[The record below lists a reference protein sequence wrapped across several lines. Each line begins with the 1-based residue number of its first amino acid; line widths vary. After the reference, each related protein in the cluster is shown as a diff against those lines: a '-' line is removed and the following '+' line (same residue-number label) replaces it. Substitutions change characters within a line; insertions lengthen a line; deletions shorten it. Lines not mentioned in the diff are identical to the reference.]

1 MQKKLTLFL
10 VALFLT
16 PFLLFYTYLYIDQ
29 KSRDDASATRIERR
43 LKEHP
48 SIIVSNNGQNI
59 INILQEKT
67 KFTISQVVYADIDE
81 IHHNSKIDNT
91 YTDKSS
97 SNFKFYFSM
106 QTLLSDPNKV
116 LRLEMGIAMPQN
128 TSNNAVEDYFFS
140 ILPFFFNVEDRNIV
154 QQWIKQQLTHFPN
167 TWGETFIDINGIEIR
182 LHTNENYLKKG
193 ALLHTR
199 LVIG

>member
-1 MQKKLTLFL
+1 MEKKLTLFL
-10 VALFLT
+10 LALFIS
-16 PFLLFYTYLYIDQ
+16 PFSLLYTYLYIDQ

-97 SNFKFYFSM
+97 SNFKFYFSI

-116 LRLEMGIAMPQN
+116 LQLEMGIAMPQN
-128 TSNNAVEDYFFS
+128 TSNNAVEDYFFLS
-140 ILPFFFNVEDRNIV
+140 
-154 QQWIKQQLTHFPN
+154 
-167 TWGETFIDINGIEIR
+167 
-182 LHTNENYLKKG
+182 YLFS
-193 ALLHTR
+193 LM
-199 LVIG
+199 

>member
-140 ILPFFFNVEDRNIV
+140 ILPFFFLQI
-154 QQWIKQQLTHFPN
+154 Q
-167 TWGETFIDINGIEIR
+167 
-182 LHTNENYLKKG
+182 
-193 ALLHTR
+193 
-199 LVIG
+199 